1 MQNVLESISFFF
13 FFVFFQVHTVSK
25 LYGVQSAN
33 YNLLCTY
40 NKTYNNLCIKLL
52 TFIQSFFS
60 VVFLTQLNEQRL
72 SHPVHV

>member
-1 MQNVLESISFFF
+1 MSWNQLVFFF
-13 FFVFFQVHTVSK
+13 CFLFFFQVHTVSK

-52 TFIQSFFS
+52 TFLQSFFS
-60 VVFLTQLNEQRL
+60 VVFLTQLNEQRP
-72 SHPVHV
+72 SHLVHV